1 VKHFHVTLDG
11 DQIAIRSKGSQIL
24 ACADPQAIAV

>member
-1 VKHFHVTLDG
+1 VKYFHVTLDG
-11 DQIAIRSKGSQIL
+11 DQIAIGTKDPWMF